1 MPLKHKRTV
10 SPFKGGARGKSKGE
24 KEARNHILKQR
35 SFYNAWLHP
44 GRNISWITLFSWLS
58 ILLPAI
64 HTLGSSKTK
73 SVLKSHLLL
82 SRWAGPAMHPRT
94 TTKKKV
100 LDFCLLLHRSWSEDT
115 TQSSIFGRCWR
126 IWKKGQ
132 QLKKII
138 ASTWMKKMA
147 LAITIHWTFQL
158 CFSYFIMSL
167 SSPVPCILQGRYCG
181 IIRIPQFS
189 SFSKVIANALENC
202 RVWF

>member
-1 MPLKHKRTV
+1 MLLKHKRTV

-24 KEARNHILKQR
+24 KEARNHVLKQG

-44 GRNISWITLFSWLS
+44 GRNISWITLFSCCPYFSLPFTLS
-58 ILLPAI
+58 GAARQNLCWKATCFCLREQDLPCI
-64 HTLGSSKTK
+64 
-73 SVLKSHLLL
+73 
-82 SRWAGPAMHPRT
+82 PEQQQQ
-94 TTKKKV
+94 KKNV
-100 LDFCLLLHRSWSEDT
+100 LDFCLLLHRTWSEDT

-167 SSPVPCILQGRYCG
+167 SSSCTLHFCKGVTVG
-181 IIRIPQFS
+181 S
-189 SFSKVIANALENC
+189 SESHSSQAFLKLSQM
-202 RVWF
+202 R